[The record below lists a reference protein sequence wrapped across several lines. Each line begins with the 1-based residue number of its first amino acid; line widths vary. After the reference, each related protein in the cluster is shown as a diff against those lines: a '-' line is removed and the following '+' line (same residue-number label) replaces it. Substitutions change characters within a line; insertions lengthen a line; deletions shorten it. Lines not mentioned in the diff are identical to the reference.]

1 MTTEKKK
8 ETNKNSKERKQ
19 SRQIVKKHLENDV
32 NVDKTRAVSKVKVIP
47 PQNELKRKR
56 QGMLQ
61 IFIIQRDHRR

>member
-1 MTTEKKK
+1 MK